1 MSGANKS
8 TDKKVDSMPGM
19 IVGHLTKEK
28 IQNEDSEKVIRKK
41 KIILWTSVILI
52 SGVILMMWILNI
64 NTLFFD
70 VDFKEKTEKDMFD
83 TAKNEFDT
91 TMDEFLLKDETGE
104 NKKIITEIEKV
115 LEQFASSTKQSPT
128 SSQENL
134 E

>member
-1 MSGANKS
+1 MPSANKS
-8 TDKKVDSMPGM
+8 TNKKVDSMPGM
-19 IVGHLTKEK
+19 IVEHLTKEK
-28 IQNEDSEKVIRKK
+28 IQNKDSEKVIRKK

-52 SGVILMMWILNI
+52 SGVVLAMWILNI

-70 VDFKEKTEKDMFD
+70 VGFKEKTEKGMFD
-83 TAKNEFDT
+83 TAKNEFNT
-91 TMDEFLLKDETGE
+91 TMDEFLLKDESGE

-128 SSQENL
+128 SSKENL